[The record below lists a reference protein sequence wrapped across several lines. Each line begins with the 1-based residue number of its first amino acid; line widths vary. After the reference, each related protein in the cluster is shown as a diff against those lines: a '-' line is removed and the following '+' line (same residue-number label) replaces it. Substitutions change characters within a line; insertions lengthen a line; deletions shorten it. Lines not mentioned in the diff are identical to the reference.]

1 MIAFSKYTK
10 NPDQLKA
17 KSELVSHTT
26 PLMARTQPSTRS
38 ENVVAVCAL
47 PTHTTPR
54 TTSRMP
60 NVRNQPQDL
69 RTCSRPA
76 ARKSETVVI
85 FILLS
90 VVGHRVASAARFN
103 LSQRMNDSGAF
114 LGAEKG
120 VDAFGSELN
129 LPKTAGSFCM
139 CCCNESTR

>member
-26 PLMARTQPSTRS
+26 PLIARTQPSTRI

-85 FILLS
+85 FILLLCCGPPNRLGSAIQS
-90 VVGHRVASAARFN
+90 VSAHERF
-103 LSQRMNDSGAF
+103 RRIR
-114 LGAEKG
+114 
-120 VDAFGSELN
+120 SEEH
-129 LPKTAGSFCM
+129 T
-139 CCCNESTR
+139 